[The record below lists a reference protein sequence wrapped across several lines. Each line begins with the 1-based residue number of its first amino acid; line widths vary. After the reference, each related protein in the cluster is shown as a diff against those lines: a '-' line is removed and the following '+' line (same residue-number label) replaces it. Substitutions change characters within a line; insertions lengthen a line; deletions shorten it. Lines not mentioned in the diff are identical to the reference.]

1 MCIDKILIIVILYY
15 NRQNTFTRKIKT
27 MNKTQ
32 FTTKYI
38 IEYIHN
44 KQLVKGNSLPT
55 LREIAS
61 ACDVSL
67 FIAKKAIEVLARHG
81 VVNSQWGS
89 GNFIKDVNADNIK
102 DILITVEQPK
112 TQTMHKLEHNKYLA
126 FIAASKISAFSG
138 GYLSGINDII
148 KRENFL
154 LTLEMS
160 NHSVGTEI
168 ENIHKMLANKD
179 ISGIIIDSLYKN
191 EPPPYL
197 NELKQRGIPCA
208 FVGDSDFGSYCQ
220 TKHLGCDNNA
230 GFLAVMNYL
239 YDMGHRHIAFVGT
252 PRFGLPANQERYNV
266 YKNFLAEKKLPEL
279 YIAGTGGEP
288 EENFISEIRNTQ
300 CFQDKITAFA
310 CCGDAIAK
318 ELITACRLLGLKVP
332 ADISV
337 TGFDAREWTAYYTP
351 ALTSV
356 FYPTEEI
363 GRAAAEELL
372 AKIKDP
378 LWNIPDSIKIKP
390 RLIIRNSVEKINTI

>member
-1 MCIDKILIIVILYY
+1 
-15 NRQNTFTRKIKT
+15 

-38 IEYIHN
+38 IEYIHK
-44 KQLVKGNSLPT
+44 KQLKKGNSLPT

-67 FIAKKAIEVLARHG
+67 FIAKKAIEILTRHG

-102 DILITVEQPK
+102 DILITVEQSK
-112 TQTMHKLEHNKYLA
+112 TQTMLKLKRPNYLA
-126 FIAASKISAFSG
+126 FIAASRISEFSG
-138 GYLSGINDII
+138 GYLNGINDIR
-148 KRENFL
+148 KREGFFL
-154 LTLEMS
+154 ILEMS
-160 NHSVGTEI
+160 NHSVETEI
-168 ENIHKMLANKD
+168 ENIHKILVNKD
-179 ISGIIIDSLYKN
+179 ISGIIIDSLYRN

-197 NELKQRGIPCA
+197 NELIQRGIPCV
-208 FVGDSDFGSYCQ
+208 FVGDVDSGGYCQ
-220 TKHLGCDNNA
+220 TKHLSCDNNA

-252 PRFGLPANQERYNV
+252 PRFGLPANQERYNT
-266 YKNFLAEKKLPEL
+266 YKNFLAGKKLPEL
-279 YIAGTGGEP
+279 YITGTGGGP
-288 EENFISEIRNTQ
+288 EDNFISEIRNTQ